1 MYVKS
6 NGRFNLFV
14 EICRISCL
22 KIGVWSVG
30 QAREFLDFEHPEHTL
45 VYKDPQILQY
55 TCPNIPHTRY
65 TVHV

>member
-6 NGRFNLFV
+6 NSRFNVFV

-22 KIGVWSVG
+22 KIWVSSAGKAG
-30 QAREFLDFEHPEHTL
+30 ELLGFEHPDYTL

-65 TVHV
+65 TVHI